1 LRIGKAGDQW
11 RLRLSTA
18 PLGDHV
24 LMARDA
30 PAALLG
36 AS

>member
-1 LRIGKAGDQW
+1 LRIGKAGDRW

-18 PLGDHV
+18 

-30 PAALLG
+30 LAALLDD
-36 AS
+36 A